1 MTTKRTAPMGPAKP
15 CRSIPTLPPIQIP
28 SGEFGRIFDHVM
40 EGCRLVLAL
49 HRVEEDRKTGCL
61 SSPQQLIAWQAF
73 LALSSAC
80 DELGHHAGYEVR
92 ERDPE

>member
-1 MTTKRTAPMGPAKP
+1 MTTKAKASKAQAKP
-15 CRSIPTLPPIQIP
+15 RSIHSPIQIP
-28 SGEFGRIFDHVM
+28 SGEFGRIFDRVM

-49 HRVEEDRKTGCL
+49 HRVEQDKKIGCI

-80 DELGHHAGYEVR
+80 DELGHHAGYEPC